1 MYERSRTIEE
11 LTGGQRVHALPRELS
26 EEVDLGGSV
35 TANISEHRARF
46 HERPVGANA
55 IYEMPDEDEM
65 ASSPPGSLSHQ
76 DIMSE
81 NIQSRLEIHKFN
93 KPKQA
98 AVSVFRDNDEISD
111 QVSREVHESQI

>member
-11 LTGGQRVHALPRELS
+11 LSGQRQYQVRELS
-26 EEVDLGGSV
+26 EEVEELGGSV
-35 TANISEHRARF
+35 HANISEHRGRL
-46 HERPVGANA
+46 HDRPVGANA

-65 ASSPPGSLSHQ
+65 ASSPPGSLSHH

-81 NIQSRLEIHKFN
+81 NIQSRLEIHKFQ

-98 AVSVFRDNDEISD
+98 AVSVFREKEDISD
-111 QVSREVHESQI
+111 TVSREVHES